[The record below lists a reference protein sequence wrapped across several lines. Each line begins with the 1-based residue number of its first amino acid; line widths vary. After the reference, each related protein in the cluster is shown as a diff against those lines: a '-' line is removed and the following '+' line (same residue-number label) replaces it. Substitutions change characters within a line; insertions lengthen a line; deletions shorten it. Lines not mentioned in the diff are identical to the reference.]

1 MSDHSRKKAF
11 SLENSKTH
19 LSLVAYSL
27 KHTLIISA
35 IAKVIHQNSN
45 NRHTLSM
52 IVLLNT
58 AVTGQLSSQ
67 VNWNS

>member
-11 SLENSKTH
+11 PLDNIKTH
-19 LSLVAYSL
+19 LSLIVYSL
-27 KHTLIISA
+27 KHTLNISA
-35 IAKVIHQNSN
+35 VGKVIHQRSN

-58 AVTGQLSSQ
+58 AVTGQLSSP
-67 VNWNS
+67 VN